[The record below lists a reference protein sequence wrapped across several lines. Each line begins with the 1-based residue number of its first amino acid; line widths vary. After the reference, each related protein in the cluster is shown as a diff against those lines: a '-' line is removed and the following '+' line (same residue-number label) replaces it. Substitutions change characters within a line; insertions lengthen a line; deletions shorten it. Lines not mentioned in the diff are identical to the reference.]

1 MHDSPLHFTEGSPF
15 PQGKEHSGKKAAM
28 KILTLLFLPKDA
40 NSSFFR
46 FKLPFLNLIRL
57 VEGFLHGVVNAYFNP
72 LQERVFVS
80 SQSTKEERTERSCS
94 V

>member
-1 MHDSPLHFTEGSPF
+1 
-15 PQGKEHSGKKAAM
+15 M
-28 KILTLLFLPKDA
+28 KTLTLLFFSKDA
-40 NSSFFR
+40 NSSFFH

-57 VEGFLHGVVNAYFNP
+57 AQGFLHGVVKAYFNP

-80 SQSTKEERTERSCS
+80 SHSTKEERTERSCN